1 MDKEK
6 LWNSFLEK
14 IKPELNHVSYETWFA
29 ESKLYSLDEEK
40 AQVLVPYPV
49 VKKTIVQNYYNFVV
63 DTFTEITG
71 TNFKFEFVTPE
82 ELETNISINTDEI
95 GVPPS
100 LIFESNLKAKYTFD
114 NFIVGESNRLAKVTA
129 FAVAEHPG
137 TMYNPLFIYSSSGL
151 GKTHLMHAIGNYIV
165 QNSKNKVLYVTCE
178 QFVDDFIGISR
189 KKIKTIILI
198 LSNFLKK
205 STVILMY

>member
-6 LWNSFLEK
+6 LWNSFLDK
-14 IKPELNHVSYETWFA
+14 IKPELSPMAFDTWFVGT
-29 ESKLYSLDEEK
+29 KLHSLTEDSAK
-40 AQVLVPYPV
+40 VIVPYHV
-49 VKKTIVQNYYNFVV
+49 TKKNLKENYYNLIVE
-63 DTFTEITG
+63 TFTQISG
-71 TNFKFEFVTPE
+71 TNFKFEFLTPE
-82 ELETNISINTDEI
+82 EVETNIEINTDEI
-95 GVPPS
+95 GVPS
-100 LIFESNLKAKYTFD
+100 NISFESNLNSKYTFD

-165 QNSKNKVLYVTCE
+165 QNSKKRVLYVTCE

-189 KKIKTIILI
+189 KKQKIITLTQ
-198 LSNFLKK
+198 SNCSKK
-205 STVILMY
+205 VS